1 MSFWLFFSRLG
12 ITCTD
17 GEHWAEHRNFV
28 VRHLRQLGY
37 GRQTME
43 AHIQNQLNE
52 LLGLIKDLN
61 GEPIWPGAKFLPP
74 SVINVLWT
82 FTTGSRISRNDK
94 RLVRLLELLNRRSK
108 VFDMSGGILS
118 QMPWMR
124 FIAPEYTGYNLIKEF
139 NMELHEFF
147 METIRAHQATYS
159 EEKAGDDLI
168 YAYIKEMKER
178 EHDKNSTFTDVQL
191 TMIILDIFIAG
202 SQTTSITIDLALM
215 MMVVR
220 PDIQAKVYNEIRST
234 IGQEKLPNIGDKTV
248 LPYTEAV
255 LFEVQ
260 RFFHIVPVSGPRR
273 ALRDT
278 TLGGYRI
285 PKNTTIL
292 MGLRTV
298 HMDEEYWGDPKVFRP
313 ERFLNDKNELL
324 KNDRLMPFGQG
335 RRRCL
340 GDSLARACMF
350 TFLVGI
356 LQKYEVVKAVG
367 KDPPSMDLLPGITLS
382 PKPYFVEFRNR

>member
-1 MSFWLFFSRLG
+1 
-12 ITCTD
+12 
-17 GEHWAEHRNFV
+17 
-28 VRHLRQLGY
+28 
-37 GRQTME
+37 ME

-61 GEPIWPGAKFLPP
+61 GEPIWPGKFLPP

-82 FTTGSRISRNDK
+82 FTTGSRISRDND
-94 RLVRLLELLNRRSK
+94 RLNRLLELLQRRSK
-108 VFDMSGGILS
+108 LFDMAGGVLS

-124 FIAPEYTGYNLIKEF
+124 FFAPEYTGYNLIKNF
-139 NMELHEFF
+139 NNELHEFF
-147 METIRAHQATYS
+147 METIKSHHETYS
-159 EEKAGDDLI
+159 EEKSGDDLI
-168 YAYIKEMKER
+168 YAYIKEMKLR
-178 EHDKNSTFTDVQL
+178 EKDSKSSFTNTQL

-215 MMVVR
+215 MLVLR
-220 PDIQAKVYNEIRST
+220 PDIQEKIFHDIQKS
-234 IGQEKLPNIGDKTV
+234 IGIEKLPNISDKIN
-248 LPYTEAV
+248 LPYTEAF
-255 LFEVQ
+255 LLEIQ

-273 ALRDT
+273 ALRET

-298 HMDEEYWGDPKVFRP
+298 HMDEEHWIDPKIFRP
-313 ERFLNDKNELL
+313 ERFLASNNEII
-324 KNDRLMPFGQG
+324 NTERLMPFGQG

-340 GDSLARACMF
+340 GDSLAKACMF

-356 LQKYEVVKAVG
+356 LQKYELKTAPG
-367 KDPPSMDLLPGITLS
+367 KEKPCLNLLPGITLS
-382 PKPYFVEFRNR
+382 PKPYFVEFKCR